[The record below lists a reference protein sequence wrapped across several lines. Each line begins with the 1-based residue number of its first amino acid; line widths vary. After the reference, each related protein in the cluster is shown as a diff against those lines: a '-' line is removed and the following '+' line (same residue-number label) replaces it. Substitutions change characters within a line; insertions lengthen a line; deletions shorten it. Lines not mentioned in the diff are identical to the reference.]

1 MKSTPITLDRSIMKK
16 GFFVQS
22 FLCLLT
28 VSCTVQDLDTQET
41 GVLEKGVFYATLES
55 YADPETRIHID
66 ENIKILW
73 DADDRI
79 SIFDKSTYNQQYRFL
94 GKTGDNAG
102 GFEKVSES
110 AFVTGGDYP
119 LYCAVYPYQKATS
132 IDNYDVL
139 HLTLPKE
146 QEYRADSFGKGANT
160 MVAVSED
167 NLLRFKNAGGFLVLK
182 FFGENVSVS
191 SVTLEGLNNERL
203 SGKAFWQPRL
213 EAFPEITMD
222 DSDPEGGTSITL
234 KCDGILLGTTK
245 ETATVF
251 WLVVPPTKFPQGFK
265 LTVKG
270 LNGEEFVK
278 QVNNPDILD
287 RLYVERNGILRIGA
301 IEVVF
306 PSQS

>member
-1 MKSTPITLDRSIMKK
+1 MKK

-28 VSCTVQDLDTQET
+28 VSCTVHDLDTQET
-41 GVLEKGVFYATLES
+41 GLFEKGVFYATLES

-79 SIFDKSTYNQQYRFL
+79 SIFEKSYYNQQYRFL
-94 GKTGDNAG
+94 GDTGDNAG
-102 GFEKVSES
+102 GFDMVPGSP
-110 AFVTGGDYP
+110 FVTGGDFP
-119 LYCAVYPYQKATS
+119 LYCAVYPYQTATS

-146 QEYRADSFGKGANT
+146 QSYREGSFGKGANT
-160 MVAVSED
+160 MVAVSE
-167 NLLRFKNAGGFLVLK
+167 NIFLRFKNACGFLVLK
-182 FFGENVSVS
+182 FFGGDVRVS

-222 DSDPEGGTSITL
+222 ESDPEGGTSITL
-234 KCDGILLGTTK
+234 KCDNILLGTTK
-245 ETATVF
+245 EKATVF
-251 WLVVPPTKFPQGFK
+251 WLVVPPTKFTQGFK

-270 LNGEEFVK
+270 PDGEEFVK

>member
-1 MKSTPITLDRSIMKK
+1 MKK

-28 VSCTVQDLDTQET
+28 VSCTVHDLDTQET

-66 ENIKILW
+66 PNIKILW
-73 DADDRI
+73 DANDRI
-79 SIFDKSTYNQQYRFL
+79 TIFEKSTYNQEYRFK
-94 GKTGDNAG
+94 GSQDANSG
-102 GFEKVSES
+102 GFDKVSDDS
-110 AFVTGGDYP
+110 FVTGNDFP
-119 LYCAVYPYQKATS
+119 FFCAVYPYRSETS
-132 IDNYDVL
+132 IDNEGVL
-139 HLTLPKE
+139 YLTLPQEQKYKE
-146 QEYRADSFGKGANT
+146 RSFGLEANT

-167 NLLRFKNAGGFLVLK
+167 NFLRFKNAGGFLVLK

-203 SGKAFWQPRL
+203 SGKAFWQPTL

-222 DSDPEGGTSITL
+222 KSDPEGGTSITL
-234 KCDGILLGTTK
+234 KCDDIPLGATK
-245 ETATVF
+245 DEATVF
-251 WLVVPPTKFPQGFK
+251 WLVVPPTKFTQGFK

-270 LNGEEFVK
+270 PDGEEFVK